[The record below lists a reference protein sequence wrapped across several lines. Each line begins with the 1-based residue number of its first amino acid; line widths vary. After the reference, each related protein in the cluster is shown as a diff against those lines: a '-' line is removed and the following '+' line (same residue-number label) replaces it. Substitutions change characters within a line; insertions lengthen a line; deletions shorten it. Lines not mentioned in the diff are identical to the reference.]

1 MLQKVFYTI
10 FIVSF
15 ILDILIRN
23 TERIEDPSRIISKR
37 TQDDLIPSE
46 SSNNTNDAEKE
57 ENAVN
62 TNQASSLKI
71 KQGDQDLKIK
81 LEGEKEAYTGEKIVI
96 SIQYCGGSN
105 YIKNY
110 ETLRKQL
117 LESYQNVEVYGA
129 EYPLPFIK
137 KILSK

>member
-1 MLQKVFYTI
+1 MLYKVFYTI

-15 ILDILIRN
+15 ILDILLRN
-23 TERIEDPSRIISKR
+23 TEPISDLTKINSKS
-37 TQDDLIPSE
+37 TQEDLIPTE
-46 SSNNTNDAEKE
+46 TSNLTIEDGEDNSLNK
-57 ENAVN
+57 NKG
-62 TNQASSLKI
+62 SSLKI

-81 LEGEKEAYTGEKIVI
+81 LEGEKEPYTGEKIII

-110 ETLRKQL
+110 ESLRKQI

>member
-1 MLQKVFYTI
+1 MLHKVFYSI
-10 FIVSF
+10 FFVCF
-15 ILDILIRN
+15 LLDILIRN
-23 TERIEDPSRIISKR
+23 TEKLEDPSRINPKTS
-37 TQDDLIPSE
+37 QDELIPSE
-46 SSNNTNDAEKE
+46 SSNNTVDPEREDNL
-57 ENAVN
+57 VN
-62 TNQASSLKI
+62 TNKGSSLKI
-71 KQGDQDLKIK
+71 KQGEQDLKIK
-81 LEGEKEAYTGEKIVI
+81 LEGEKEPYTGEKIII

>member
-81 LEGEKEAYTGEKIVI
+81 LE
-96 SIQYCGGSN
+96 
-105 YIKNY
+105 
-110 ETLRKQL
+110 
-117 LESYQNVEVYGA
+117 
-129 EYPLPFIK
+129 
-137 KILSK
+137 

>member
-1 MLQKVFYTI
+1 MLYKVFYTI

-15 ILDILIRN
+15 ILDILLRN
-23 TERIEDPSRIISKR
+23 TEPVSDLTKINSKS
-37 TQDDLIPSE
+37 TQEDLIPTE
-46 SSNNTNDAEKE
+46 TSNLTIEDGEDNS
-57 ENAVN
+57 VN
-62 TNQASSLKI
+62 QNKGSSLKI

-81 LEGEKEAYTGEKIVI
+81 LEGEKEPYTGEKIII

-110 ETLRKQL
+110 ESLRKQI